1 MKTRSI
7 LILLFAAFCLSA
19 GAMTKGELDKLRKR
33 VDVYINKV
41 DSQPDWLLSR
51 LQMYWAT
58 HATDVYVSGESFHHV
73 GGDRAPFATVKFDG
87 TRGTKSYFN
96 RPKLEDLVPYDDD
109 AEGNVTFVNP
119 STGQME
125 KAHPSKVGRNLDALN
140 RQILGI
146 ARDASAIYAETKEER
161 YAKLAFGVMDTYL
174 KGIYYRNRPQ
184 DINHGHVETILGMA
198 SFEVIHE
205 DAITTLVATLKNLA
219 DYVQPNDRELYH
231 AALKKWAEVIIEGG
245 VPHNNWDLFQ
255 AIFIA
260 RIALVLDADSHYA
273 DRKGREYYLDYIINQ
288 NSVRQWS
295 VKKLCSF
302 GFDPDTHIW
311 YESPGYSLTVLRDFA
326 DFIDLMHREA
336 GIDIIKEIPTLVDA
350 EMAQVQYLTPNRM
363 FCGFGDSHPGYVG
376 TGGIDAL
383 KKYAMRKGDEQLAQR
398 FDSLKRALD
407 PAAPVEEVERCVSA
421 SFYAPNVSWLV
432 QRTGM
437 DARHDLMVSLN
448 GSLGNHMHA
457 NGISME
463 LYGKGYVLGPD
474 GGIGQY
480 LYSGDDYKE
489 YYSQFPAHNTVCV
502 DGVSSYAVM
511 MSQHAF
517 KLEGRYPSTNAKG
530 KFVPATYSQVSF
542 VEPESQ
548 ADQLRTNGIVRTSER
563 GGYYVDIFRS
573 RKRAGGD
580 KMHDYFYH
588 NLGQHMT
595 LTDGADRPLQL
606 TPTKELAFA
615 GGHLYAYSYIYDTK
629 GAEMK
634 GNVKTTF
641 TTDCADGR
649 QVKMTMWMRQ
659 ADGRNVIQALSP
671 VNMQYE
677 RMPNQ
682 PYKIIEQ
689 PVLTFVARQH
699 GEAWNRPFVAI
710 FEPSDSEEPSEIAG
724 VSYFSPSKADSS
736 CVGIIVKLKSGRT
749 DYIFSS
755 PKAGVEMRY
764 KKMKTKARYAIFS
777 EENGKLSTLLEGQ

>member
-1 MKTRSI
+1 MKIRT
-7 LILLFAAFCLSA
+7 LLLLCLSA
-19 GAMTKGELDKLRKR
+19 LCLSAHALSDGELNKLRAR
-33 VDVYINKV
+33 VRVYINKV
-41 DSQPDWLLSR
+41 DSQPDWLTSR

-58 HATDVYVSGESFHHV
+58 HATDVYVNGESFDHA
-73 GGDRAPFATVKFDG
+73 GGQRAPFATVKFDG
-87 TRGTKSYFN
+87 TRGTRSYYN
-96 RPKLEDLVPYDDD
+96 RPRLEDVVPYDDD
-109 AEGNVTFVNP
+109 EEGNVTYVNP

-125 KAHPSKVGRNLDALN
+125 KAHPSKVGRNIDGLN
-140 RQILGI
+140 KQILGI
-146 ARDASAIYAETKEER
+146 ARDASAVYAATGEEP
-161 YAKLAFGVMDTYL
+161 YARLAAGVMDTYL

-184 DINHGHVETILGMA
+184 DINHGHIETILGMA

-205 DAITTLVATLKNLA
+205 DCINSLVAILANLGS
-219 DYVQPNDRELYH
+219 YVQPGDRQLYH

-273 DRKGREYYLDYIINQ
+273 DHKGREYYLDYILHQ

-295 VKKLCSF
+295 IAKLCSY
-302 GFDPDTHIW
+302 GFDADTHIW

-326 DFIDLMHREA
+326 DFIALMYDEA
-336 GIDIIKEIPTLVDA
+336 GIDLIEQIPTLVDA
-350 EMAQVQYLTPNRM
+350 ELAQPQYMTPNRM
-363 FCGFGDSHPGYVG
+363 FCGFGDSHPSYMNTAAIATLARYARAKGD
-376 TGGIDAL
+376 DAL
-383 KKYAMRKGDEQLAQR
+383 ALR
-398 FDSLKRALD
+398 FDSLALALSPKAD
-407 PAAPVEEVERCVSA
+407 KALVERYVSA

-474 GGIGQY
+474 AGIGKY
-480 LYSGDDYKE
+480 LYNGDDYKE

-502 DGVSSYAVM
+502 DGVSSYGVM

-517 KLEGRYPSTNAKG
+517 KLEGRYPDTNAKG
-530 KFVPATYSQVSF
+530 TFYPATYSQVSF
-542 VEPESQ
+542 VEPETQ

-563 GGYYVDIFRS
+563 GGYYIDIFRS
-573 RKRAGGD
+573 RRKDGRD

-588 NLGQHMT
+588 NLGQRMT
-595 LTDGADRPLQL
+595 LAAADGSPLGL
-606 TPTKELAFA
+606 APTKDLAFA
-615 GGHLYAYSYIYDTK
+615 GGHLYAYSYIYDAL
-629 GAEMK
+629 GATMTD
-634 GNVKTTF
+634 NVKATF

-649 QVKMTMWMRQ
+649 RIDMTLWMRK
-659 ADGRNVIQALSP
+659 DDNRMVVKALSP

-677 RMPNQ
+677 RMPDQ
-682 PYKIIEQ
+682 PYRIIDQ
-689 PVLTFVARQH
+689 PVLTFVARQQ
-699 GEAWNRPFVAI
+699 GEAWNHPFVAV

-724 VSYFSPSKADSS
+724 VGYFSPSKSDSS
-736 CVGIIVKLKSGRT
+736 CVGIIVRLKSGRT

-755 PKAGVEMRY
+755 PQPGTEMRHGR
-764 KKMKTKARYAIFS
+764 MKTKARYAVFC
-777 EENGKLSTLLEGQ
+777 EEKGKTTKLLEAD